1 MPSPARGTDAAA
13 HEVSTAGQV
22 DESQTRRVVLGALV
36 GTALEW
42 YDYFLF
48 ATASALVFNVQY
60 FASKDPA
67 TATLQSFA
75 TFAVGFLARPVGG
88 AVFGWL
94 GDKRGRKE
102 VLMVTIVGIGAVTG
116 LIGFLPTYAA
126 IGIAAPVLLV
136 VLRLLQGF
144 CVGGEWSG
152 AMTIAIENAPLHRR
166 SWYAAI
172 PQIGSP
178 IGTLL
183 SSGGF
188 FLVGIS
194 LSNQAFA
201 SWGWRVLFWAAIPL
215 LLLSLWIRSRLEES
229 PVFHELAEQGAQRE
243 RAPLVEVFAR
253 HLPQFVVGLLA
264 ALLGIAGFFLVT
276 TFVVNYGVQQLKLP
290 KNLML
295 AGNLIAATV
304 EIGVLLLAGRA
315 GMRVGASRVAVV
327 GSLLSAVVALPC
339 FLLITTRQPVLVVLG
354 MALAVAVLSV
364 PYASMGAIL
373 TGLFPARSR
382 YTGVAMASNG
392 AAIIGGFV
400 PVVATAITAA
410 AHGAWW
416 PAALL
421 LAGIS
426 LLTALGAALAPRLS
440 VDLGGYRH

>member
-1 MPSPARGTDAAA
+1 MTAHAPHGEASAAD
-13 HEVSTAGQV
+13 HI
-22 DESQTRRVVLGALV
+22 DESQTHKVVLGALV

-67 TATLQSFA
+67 VATLSSFA
-75 TFAVGFLARPVGG
+75 TFAVGFLARPLGG
-88 AVFGWL
+88 ALFGWL
-94 GDKRGRKE
+94 GDKRGRKT
-102 VLMVTIVGIGAVTG
+102 VLMITIIGIGLVTG
-116 LIGFLPTYAA
+116 AIGFLPNYAS
-126 IGIAAPVLLV
+126 IGIAAPALLV
-136 VLRLLQGF
+136 LLRLLQGF

-166 SWYAAI
+166 SWYASI

-194 LSNQAFA
+194 MSNQAFA
-201 SWGWRVLFWAAIPL
+201 SWGWRTLFWAAIPL
-215 LLLSLWIRSRLEES
+215 LLLSLWIRNRLEES
-229 PVFHELAEQGAQRE
+229 PVFAQLEAEEASRD
-243 RAPLVEVFAR
+243 RAPLIEVFTR

-276 TFVVNYGVQQLKLP
+276 TFVVNYGVQRLKLS

-295 AGNLIAATV
+295 AGNLVAAAA
-304 EIGVLLLAGRA
+304 EIGVLLLAGRI
-315 GMRVGASRVAVV
+315 GMRTGASKVALI
-327 GSLLSAVVALPC
+327 GSLLSAVIAFPC
-339 FLLITTRQPVLVVLG
+339 FLLITTRQPALVILG
-354 MALAVAVLSV
+354 MALAVVVLSI

-382 YTGVAMASNG
+382 FTGVAMASNG
-392 AAIIGGFV
+392 AAIVGGFV
-400 PVVATAITAA
+400 PMIATSVTAA
-410 AHGAWW
+410 AGGAWW
-416 PAALL
+416 PAAVMLTV
-421 LAGIS
+421 IS
-426 LLTALGAALAPRLS
+426 LLTALGAALAPRMS
-440 VDLGGYRH
+440 VDLGDFRH